1 MKALITLILCSLCI
15 FTGCNSKQPEQKTA
29 EQQTEQ
35 KEKVMLNIFNDI
47 NKTRGLLSQNGI
59 GELHGWKSDQMGGFM
74 SITDY
79 YNIQNTLSNVSYY
92 LESDSESH
100 IKTLRFVLNINKK
113 NESKQSV
120 SFFTDKVSAT
130 FKSLSLDIPDGLLAA
145 INKGDTFNAD
155 NDNFMTSFNVD
166 RGNIDIY
173 TLKIETK

>member
-1 MKALITLILCSLCI
+1 MKAFITLILCSLCI
-15 FTGCNSKQPEQKTA
+15 FTSCNSKQSEQKTV
-29 EQQTEQ
+29 EQQ
-35 KEKVMLNIFNDI
+35 KEKVMLEIFNDI

-59 GELHGWKSDQMGGFM
+59 GELHDWKSDQMGGFM

-92 LESDSESH
+92 LESDNESY
-100 IKTLRFVLNINKK
+100 IKTLRLVLNINKK

-130 FKSLSLDIPDGLLAA
+130 FKSLSVDIPEGLLAA

-155 NDNFMTSFNVD
+155 NGNFIISFNVD
-166 RGNIDIY
+166 KGNIDVY